1 MGVWEWG
8 NFGLHF
14 AHSHTPILLACLS
27 YLCRMRKLRID
38 ELPRKNKA
46 EFQGAE
52 KLPVILLLENI
63 RSMHNVGSVFRTAD
77 AFLAEAIYLCGYTPR
92 PPHRDIHK
100 TALGATETVEWKYA
114 EKSVDA
120 VKSLKTSGYQI
131 VGVEQVTG
139 SIPLQQFK
147 LESGEKM
154 VLIFGNEVEGVSE
167 EVLSYCNGC
176 IEIPQFGMKHS
187 LNVSVAAGMVLWELV
202 RSVI

>member
-1 MGVWEWG
+1 MGVGEWG

-46 EFQGAE
+46 EFQQAE

-77 AFLAEAIYLCGYTPR
+77 AFLTEAIYLCGYTPR

-100 TALGATETVEWKYA
+100 TALGATETVKWKY
-114 EKSVDA
+114 VDRVLEA
-120 VKSLKTSGYQI
+120 VHDLKTSGYRI
-131 VGVEQVTG
+131 VAVEQVEG
-139 SIPLQQFK
+139 SIPLQHFQIRA
-147 LESGEKM
+147 GEKM
-154 VLIFGNEVEGVSE
+154 LLVFGNEVEGVSQE
-167 EVLSYCNGC
+167 LLTVCDAC

-202 RSVI
+202 RSSI

>member
-1 MGVWEWG
+1 M
-8 NFGLHF
+8 
-14 AHSHTPILLACLS
+14 
-27 YLCRMRKLRID
+27 D

-46 EFQGAE
+46 EFQNAG

-63 RSMHNVGSVFRTAD
+63 RSMHNVGSIFRTAD

-100 TALGATETVEWKYA
+100 TALGSTETVKWEYV
-114 EKSVDA
+114 ENPLEA
-120 VKSLKTSGYQI
+120 VKSLKLAGYQI
-131 VGVEQVTG
+131 LAVEQVSG
-139 SIPLQQFK
+139 STPLQQFK

-167 EVLSYCNGC
+167 EVLAYCDGC
-176 IEIPQFGMKHS
+176 LEIPQFGMKHS

-202 RSVI
+202 RSVV